1 MDLEWWHGATNTTMY
16 KHLLLL
22 PALGLALSADAQTE
36 LGAKAGFN
44 YHFQS
49 VSLGDDAPAGSEEP
63 KAYDGPGFH
72 VGAFASFDLT
82 DQLYLR
88 PELLYSTRNSKES
101 LSTSLALAGTTTTID
116 ADVRSTLSYLELPI
130 LLGYRLNER
139 FSLQAG
145 PALGFLMSSK
155 VTVNGTSTVT
165 ADGQTTT
172 TSLDTE
178 DTSTEGLRSTEVAA
192 VIGMGYRLDNGLDLG
207 LRYWRGLT
215 TLEEETDLTKTHQ
228 NVVQVSVG
236 YAFVRE

>member
-1 MDLEWWHGATNTTMY
+1 MNKLFLM
-16 KHLLLL
+16 L
-22 PALGLALSADAQTE
+22 PAMALSLGTNAQFD
-36 LGAKAGFN
+36 LGGKAGFN
-44 YHFQS
+44 YHFES
-49 VSLGDDAPAGSEEP
+49 VSTGDAAPAGSEDP
-63 KAYDGPGFH
+63 KAYDGPGLH
-72 VGAFASFDLT
+72 IGAFASFDLN
-82 DQLYLR
+82 DDLYLR

-101 LSTSLALAGTTTTID
+101 ISSSLALAGTTTTID

-130 LLGYRLNER
+130 LLGYRLNDR

-155 VTVNGTSTVT
+155 VTLNGTSTVT

-192 VIGMGYRLDNGLDLG
+192 VIGMGYRMDNGLDLG

-228 NVVQVSVG
+228 NLVQVSVG
-236 YAFVRE
+236 YAFLKD